1 MGSHLFSNMG
11 RRFLSAEIALN
22 GKSVWI
28 NTVHLESL
36 LNREVRINQL
46 KNIFGDYM
54 KTQMDS
60 LFMGDFNFGDY
71 TAENE
76 HLSKEYID
84 CWKEYV
90 KMKKNRGDTMGC
102 QRYDRILLK
111 SKIWN
116 VSKFEIIGKPNMPS
130 DHLGVVVTIN
140 C

>member
-71 TAENE
+71 TAENQ
-76 HLSKEYID
+76 HLSKEYVD
-84 CWKEYV
+84 CWKV
-90 KMKKNRGDTMGC
+90 HVQNKTKKDENKGGDLEDDGLDKY
-102 QRYDRILLK
+102 R
-111 SKIWN
+111 
-116 VSKFEIIGKPNMPS
+116 
-130 DHLGVVVTIN
+130 
-140 C
+140 